1 MKKLNVALI
10 FGGQSGEHEV
20 SLSSTA
26 SIYKHIDKEK
36 YNVFTV
42 GITKEGRWLY
52 YEGSE
57 ENIKNGT
64 WETLANRNVEINLI
78 PVGNKELGL
87 KFEDGKV
94 EAIDILFPVL
104 HGPYGEDGKIQG
116 LFEISQIPYAGCG
129 VLASSVGMDKLI
141 CKKVFSQA
149 GLPQVDYTYT
159 TKLKFSKDMENEIKN
174 IENAL
179 QYPIFVKPAN
189 LGSSVG
195 ISKANNK
202 DELVKGIEEALKYD
216 SRIVLEQ
223 GIDAREIEVAVL
235 GNDEVEASIAGE
247 IKPAKDFY
255 DYEDKYINGSST
267 YDIPAHISEEDM
279 SNIRTMAVEAFKAI
293 DGKGLSRVDFFIDK
307 NDGEIYINEINT
319 LPGFTNISMYPKMW
333 EATGLEYSK
342 LIDRIIQLAIDSK
355 N

>member
-223 GIDAREIEVAVL
+223 GIDAREIEVSVL

-247 IKPAKDFY
+247 VKPAKDFY

-267 YDIPAHISEEDM
+267 YEIPASISDEDM
-279 SNIRTMAVEAFKAI
+279 VNIRKMAVEAFKAI
-293 DGKGLSRVDFFIDK
+293 DGKGLSRVDFFIERTT
-307 NDGEIYINEINT
+307 GEIYINEINT

-333 EATGLEYSK
+333 EATGLGYSE
-342 LIDRIIQLAIDSK
+342 LIDRIIALAVDSK
-355 N
+355 K